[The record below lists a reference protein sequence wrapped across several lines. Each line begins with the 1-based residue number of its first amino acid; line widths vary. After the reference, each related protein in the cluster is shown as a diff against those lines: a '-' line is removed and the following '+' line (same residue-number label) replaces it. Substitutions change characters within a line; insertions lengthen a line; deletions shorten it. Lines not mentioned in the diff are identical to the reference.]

1 VAFWVYILRCAD
13 GSYYT
18 GHTDNL
24 ERRAAEHQS
33 GAIGGYTAKRRP
45 VTLAWSQEMTTRFEA
60 LDAERQIKPWSRKK
74 KEGLI
79 RGDWAQVYLYARP
92 PCERASTSLGTN
104 GDRGPAGEPLA
115 QSEMK
120 GQLSNPLVLSELGV
134 RSPTPL
140 APSEVEGQRPP
151 RRP

>member
-1 VAFWVYILRCAD
+1 MSFWVYILRCAD

-24 ERRAAEHQS
+24 QQRIAQHRS
-33 GAIGGYTAKRRP
+33 GSFEGYTRKRRP
-45 VTLAWSQEMTTRFEA
+45 VALAWSQEMTTRFEA

-79 RGDWAQVYLYARP
+79 AGNWSQVSHYARP

-104 GDRGPAGEPLA
+104 GEAGA
-115 QSEMK
+115 DS
-120 GQLSNPLVLSELGV
+120 
-134 RSPTPL
+134 SPFV
-140 APSEVEGQRPP
+140 PSEVEALPSP
-151 RRP
+151 FVPSKVEAPSSAPC